1 MFSDADPITVFHR
14 VFLIVCCALFIHSAA
29 AIETGAKT
37 APHRAD
43 RIIAIGG
50 SITEIIYALG
60 ADDRLV
66 AVDSTSMY
74 PAAALDRH
82 PDVGYMRALSA
93 EPVLSVNPDIILA
106 IDDAGPPEVLEQLL
120 AAGVKVLTIPDE
132 PSIEGVYR
140 KIRYVAGVLG
150 REQKGEELING
161 IEQEYREVANV
172 LSSAETRPDVLFLL
186 SFGRG
191 APLAAGSGTSAHSM
205 ISLAG
210 GNNVMAEVSGYKAI
224 TPEAVIAAA
233 PEVVVVLQR
242 TFALYGDKEK
252 LFALPELATTP
263 AARKGRLSVFDGL
276 YLIGFGPRTVGAIR
290 DLAAEFHPDLFAL
303 STATSAR

>member
-1 MFSDADPITVFHR
+1 MTVFHR
-14 VFLIVCCALFIHSAA
+14 ILLVACCVLCSQSVSAKEA
-29 AIETGAKT
+29 GGET
-37 APHRAD
+37 APDRAD

-60 ADDRLV
+60 AEDRLI

-74 PAAALDRH
+74 PAAALERH
-82 PDVGYMRALSA
+82 PDVGYMRSLSA
-93 EPVLSVNPDIILA
+93 EPVLSVNPDVILA
-106 IDDAGPPEVLEQLL
+106 IDDAGPPEVLEQLQ
-120 AAGVKVLTIPDE
+120 AAGVTVLTIPDE

-140 KIRYVAGVLG
+140 KIRYVAGVLD
-150 REQKGEELING
+150 REQRGEELING
-161 IEQEYREVANV
+161 IDREYREVADV
-172 LSSAETRPDVLFLL
+172 LSRAETRPDVLFLL

-191 APLAAGSGTSAHSM
+191 APLAAGSDTSAHSM

-233 PEVVVVLQR
+233 PEIVVVLQR

-263 AARKGRLSVFDGL
+263 AAREGRLSVFDGL

-303 STATSAR
+303 RTATSAR

>member
-1 MFSDADPITVFHR
+1 MAGFHR
-14 VFLIVCCALFIHSAA
+14 ILLVVCCATFPHFVPAK
-29 AIETGAKT
+29 ETAGET
-37 APHRAD
+37 TPD
-43 RIIAIGG
+43 GVTRIIAIGG

-60 ADDRLV
+60 EEDKLV

-74 PAAALDRH
+74 PASALERH

-93 EPVLSVNPDIILA
+93 EPVLSVDPDVILA
-106 IDDAGPPEVLEQLL
+106 IDDAGPPEVLEQLQ
-120 AAGVKVLTIPDE
+120 AVGVKILTIPDE

-140 KIRYVAGVLG
+140 KIRRIAGILG
-150 REQKGEELING
+150 REQRGEQLISDM
-161 IEQEYREVANV
+161 EREYRDVANV
-172 LSSAETRPDVLFLL
+172 LSEAETRPEVLFLL

-191 APLAAGSGTSAHSM
+191 APLAAGRDTSAHSM

-224 TPEAVIAAA
+224 TPEAIIAAE
-233 PEVVVVLQR
+233 PEIVVVLQR

-263 AARKGRLSVFDGL
+263 AAREGRLSVFDGL
-276 YLIGFGPRTVGAIR
+276 YLIGFGPRTVSAVR
-290 DLAAEFHPDLFAL
+290 DLAAEFHPDLFGL
-303 STATSAR
+303 STFTSAQ

>member
-1 MFSDADPITVFHR
+1 MDVFHR
-14 VFLIVCCALFIHSAA
+14 ILLIVCCATLPHFASAKEA
-29 AIETGAKT
+29 GGETTPDRVG
-37 APHRAD
+37 

-60 ADDRLV
+60 AEDKLV

-74 PAAALDRH
+74 PASALERH

-93 EPVLSVNPDIILA
+93 EPVLSVNPDVILA
-106 IDDAGPPEVLEQLL
+106 IDDAGPPEVLEQLQ
-120 AAGVKVLTIPDE
+120 AVGVNVLTIPDE

-140 KIRYVAGVLG
+140 KIRRVAGVLG
-150 REQKGEELING
+150 REQRGEQLISD
-161 IEQEYREVANV
+161 IEQEYRDVAIV
-172 LSSAETRPDVLFLL
+172 LSEAETRPEVLFLL

-191 APLAAGSGTSAHSM
+191 APLAAGRDTSAHSM

-210 GNNVMAEVSGYKAI
+210 GNNVMAQVSGYKAI
-224 TPEAVIAAA
+224 TPEAIIAAE
-233 PEVVVVLQR
+233 PEIVVVLQR

-263 AARKGRLSVFDGL
+263 AAKQGRLSIFDGL
-276 YLIGFGPRTVGAIR
+276 YLIGFGPRTVSAVR
-290 DLAAEFHPDLFAL
+290 DLAAEFHPDLFGL
-303 STATSAR
+303 STFTSAQ

>member
-1 MFSDADPITVFHR
+1 MTVLHR
-14 VFLIVCCALFIHSAA
+14 ILLLACCAICFQSVP
-29 AIETGAKT
+29 AKEAVGET
-37 APHRAD
+37 APDRAD

-60 ADDRLV
+60 AEDRLV

-74 PAAALDRH
+74 PAAALERH

-93 EPVLSVNPDIILA
+93 EPVLSVNPDIIFA
-106 IDDAGPPEVLEQLL
+106 IDDAGPPEVLEQLQ

-150 REQKGEELING
+150 REQRGERLIRG
-161 IEQEYREVANV
+161 IEREYQDVTKV
-172 LSSAETRPDVLFLL
+172 LSAAETRPAVLFLL

-191 APLAAGSGTSAHSM
+191 APLAAGRDTSAHSM

-224 TPEAVIAAA
+224 TPEAIIAAA
-233 PEVVVVLQR
+233 PEIVVVLQR
-242 TFALYGDKEK
+242 TFALYGDKEE

-263 AARKGRLSVFDGL
+263 AAREGRLSVFDGL
-276 YLIGFGPRTVGAIR
+276 YLIGFGPRTVGAMR
-290 DLAAEFHPDLFAL
+290 DLAAEFHPNLFRLGAF
-303 STATSAR
+303 SSARQ

>member
-1 MFSDADPITVFHR
+1 MIGFHR
-14 VFLIVCCALFIHSAA
+14 ILLIVCCATFPHFVSAK
-29 AIETGAKT
+29 ETAGET
-37 APHRAD
+37 TPDRVG

-60 ADDRLV
+60 AEDKLV

-74 PAAALDRH
+74 PASALERH

-93 EPVLSVNPDIILA
+93 EPVLSVNPDVILA
-106 IDDAGPPEVLEQLL
+106 IDDAGPPEVLEQLQS
-120 AAGVKVLTIPDE
+120 AGVNVLTIPDE

-140 KIRYVAGVLG
+140 KIRSVAGVLG
-150 REQKGEELING
+150 REPMGEQLISD
-161 IEQEYREVANV
+161 IEQEYRDVAIV
-172 LSSAETRPDVLFLL
+172 LSEAETRPEVLFLL

-191 APLAAGSGTSAHSM
+191 APLAAGRDTSAHSM

-210 GNNVMAEVSGYKAI
+210 GNNVMAQVSGYKAI
-224 TPEAVIAAA
+224 TPEAIIAAE
-233 PEVVVVLQR
+233 PEIVVVLQR

-263 AARKGRLSVFDGL
+263 AAKQGRLSIFDGL
-276 YLIGFGPRTVGAIR
+276 YLIGFGPRTVSAVR
-290 DLAAEFHPDLFAL
+290 DLAADFHPDLFGL
-303 STATSAR
+303 RNFTSAR

>member
-1 MFSDADPITVFHR
+1 MIRIHR
-14 VFLIVCCALFIHSAA
+14 ILLIVCCIVFAQFASAKESGGEA
-29 AIETGAKT
+29 T
-37 APHRAD
+37 PVRAD

-60 ADDRLV
+60 SEDRLV

-74 PAAALDRH
+74 PAVALERH

-93 EPVLSVNPDIILA
+93 EPVLSVNPDVILA
-106 IDDAGPPEVLEQLL
+106 IDDAGPPEVLEQLQ
-120 AAGVKVLTIPDE
+120 ATGVTVLTIPDE

-150 REQKGEELING
+150 RERGGEELISS
-161 IEQEYREVANV
+161 IDREYREVTNV
-172 LSSAETRPDVLFLL
+172 LSRAESRPDVLFLL

-191 APLAAGSGTSAHSM
+191 APLAAGSDTSAHSM

-210 GNNVMAEVSGYKAI
+210 GNNVMAEVRGYKAI

-233 PEVVVVLQR
+233 PEIVVVLQR

-252 LFALPELATTP
+252 LFALPELAATP
-263 AARKGRLSVFDGL
+263 AAREGRLSVFDGL

-290 DLAAEFHPDLFAL
+290 DLAAEFHPDLFAFR
-303 STATSAR
+303 TVTSAR

>member
-1 MFSDADPITVFHR
+1 MTGFHR
-14 VFLIVCCALFIHSAA
+14 ILLIVCCAAFTHFVSAK
-29 AIETGAKT
+29 ETIGET
-37 APHRAD
+37 TPD
-43 RIIAIGG
+43 EVGRIISIGG

-60 ADDRLV
+60 AEDRLV

-74 PAAALDRH
+74 PASALERH

-93 EPVLSVNPDIILA
+93 EPVLSVNPDVILA
-106 IDDAGPPEVLEQLL
+106 IDDAGPPEVLEQLQ

-140 KIRYVAGVLG
+140 KIRYIAGILG
-150 REQKGEELING
+150 REQRGEQLISDMA
-161 IEQEYREVANV
+161 QEYRDVENV
-172 LSSAETRPDVLFLL
+172 LSKAETRPEVLFLL

-191 APLAAGSGTSAHSM
+191 APLAAGRDTSAHSM

-224 TPEAVIAAA
+224 TPEAIIATE
-233 PEVVVVLQR
+233 PEIVVVLQR
-242 TFALYGDKEK
+242 TFALYGDKEQ
-252 LFALPELATTP
+252 LFSLPELATTP
-263 AARKGRLSVFDGL
+263 AAKQGRLSVFDGL

-290 DLAAEFHPDLFAL
+290 DLAAEFHRDLFSFRAVTP
-303 STATSAR
+303 SQ

>member
-1 MFSDADPITVFHR
+1 MAFAQF
-14 VFLIVCCALFIHSAA
+14 AA
-29 AIETGAKT
+29 AKEAGGET
-37 APHRAD
+37 APVRAD

-60 ADDRLV
+60 SEHRLV

-74 PAAALDRH
+74 PPSALERH

-93 EPVLSVNPDIILA
+93 EPVLSVNPDVILA
-106 IDDAGPPEVLEQLL
+106 IDDAGPPEVLEQLQ

-150 REQKGEELING
+150 QEQRGEQLIGG
-161 IEQEYREVANV
+161 IEREYRDVTKV
-172 LSSAETRPDVLFLL
+172 LSAAETRPAVLFLL

-191 APLAAGSGTSAHSM
+191 APLAAGRDTSAHSM

-210 GNNVMAEVSGYKAI
+210 GNNVMAAVSGYKAI
-224 TPEAVIAAA
+224 TPEAIIAAA
-233 PEVVVVLQR
+233 PEIVVVLQR
-242 TFALYGDKEK
+242 TFALYGDKEE

-263 AARKGRLSVFDGL
+263 AAKEGRLSVFDGL

-290 DLAAEFHPDLFAL
+290 DLAAEFHPDLFGLRAF
-303 STATSAR
+303 SSARQ

>member
-1 MFSDADPITVFHR
+1 MTGILR
-14 VFLIVCCALFIHSAA
+14 ILLIVCCMAFAQIATAKEAGGEAA
-29 AIETGAKT
+29 PA
-37 APHRAD
+37 RAD

-60 ADDRLV
+60 SEDRLV

-74 PAAALDRH
+74 PPSALERH

-93 EPVLSVNPDIILA
+93 EPVLSVNPDVILA
-106 IDDAGPPEVLEQLL
+106 IDDAGPPEVLEQLQ

-150 REQKGEELING
+150 QEQRGEKLISD
-161 IEQEYREVANV
+161 IEREYRDVTKV
-172 LSSAETRPDVLFLL
+172 LSAAETRPAVLFLL

-191 APLAAGSGTSAHSM
+191 APLAAGRDTSAHSM

-210 GNNVMAEVSGYKAI
+210 GNNVMARVSGYKAI
-224 TPEAVIAAA
+224 TPEAIIAAA
-233 PEVVVVLQR
+233 PEIVVVLQR
-242 TFALYGDKEK
+242 TFALYGDKDE

-263 AARKGRLSVFDGL
+263 AAKEGRLSVFDGL

-290 DLAAEFHPDLFAL
+290 DLAAEFHPDLFGLGAF
-303 STATSAR
+303 SSARQ

>member
-1 MFSDADPITVFHR
+1 M
-14 VFLIVCCALFIHSAA
+14 SAQEA
-29 AIETGAKT
+29 GNE
-37 APHRAD
+37 APD

-60 ADDRLV
+60 AEDRLA

-74 PAAALDRH
+74 PAVALERH

-106 IDDAGPPEVLEQLL
+106 VDDAGPPEVLEQLQ
-120 AAGVKVLTIPDE
+120 AAGVRVLTIPDD

-140 KIRYVAGVLG
+140 KIRHIAGIVG
-150 REQKGEELING
+150 REGKGEELIRG
-161 IEQEYREVANV
+161 IEQEYRNLVDK
-172 LSSAETRPDVLFLL
+172 LSRAVKKPDVLFLL

-191 APLAAGSGTSAHSM
+191 APLAAGRDTSAHSM

-210 GNNVMAEVSGYKAI
+210 GNNVMGRVSGYKAI

-233 PEVVVVLQR
+233 PEIVVVLQR

-252 LFALPELATTP
+252 LFSLPELATTP
-263 AARKGRLSVFDGL
+263 AARNGRLSVFDGL

-290 DLAAEFHPDLFAL
+290 DLAAELHPDLFA
-303 STATSAR
+303 SRTYTPAQ

>member
-1 MFSDADPITVFHR
+1 M
-14 VFLIVCCALFIHSAA
+14 LIACCAICSQSVSAKEA
-29 AIETGAKT
+29 GGETGSD
-37 APHRAD
+37 RAD

-60 ADDRLV
+60 AEDRLV

-74 PAAALDRH
+74 PASALERY

-106 IDDAGPPEVLEQLL
+106 INDAGPPEVLEQLQ
-120 AAGVKVLTIPDE
+120 AAGVTVLTIPNE

-150 REQKGEELING
+150 REQRGEQLISD
-161 IEQEYREVANV
+161 IEHEYRDVTKV
-172 LSSAETRPDVLFLL
+172 LSAAETRPAVLFLL

-191 APLAAGSGTSAHSM
+191 APLAAGRDTSAHGM

-233 PEVVVVLQR
+233 PEIVVVLQR
-242 TFALYGDKEK
+242 TFALYGDKEE

-263 AARKGRLSVFDGL
+263 AAREGRLSVFDGL

-290 DLAAEFHPDLFAL
+290 DLAAEFHPDLFGL
-303 STATSAR
+303 SAFSAARQ

>member
-1 MFSDADPITVFHR
+1 MTAFHKIVLIT
-14 VFLIVCCALFIHSAA
+14 CCALFSHLMPAKGTGGAA
-29 AIETGAKT
+29 EQGGAN
-37 APHRAD
+37 

-60 ADDRLV
+60 AQDWLV

-74 PAAALDRH
+74 PAAALARH

-106 IDDAGPPEVLEQLL
+106 LSDAGPPEVLDQLQ

-132 PSIEGVYR
+132 PSITGVYR
-140 KIRYVAGVLG
+140 KIRYVAGVLE
-150 REQKGEELING
+150 REQRGAALISS
-161 IEQEYREVANV
+161 IEQEYRDLANV
-172 LSSAETRPDVLFLL
+172 LSRAKRKPDVLFLL

-191 APLAAGSGTSAHSM
+191 APLAAGSATSAHGM

-210 GNNVMAEVSGYKAI
+210 GNNVMAGVSGYKAI

-233 PEVVVVLQR
+233 PEIVVVLQR

-263 AARKGRLSVFDGL
+263 AAKEGRLSVFDGL

-290 DLAAEFHPDLFAL
+290 DLAAEFHPDLF
-303 STATSAR
+303 TNRTFTSAQ